1 MRIVLLGAPGSG
13 KGTQGSKICEHFGI
27 PAISTGDMLRAS
39 IAAKTEVGLRAKAF
53 MDEGNLVPDD
63 IILEM
68 MADRLRE
75 DDCKSGYLLDG
86 FPRNIAQAEALEQV
100 AGLESALLIDVSDG
114 EIEKRMTGR
123 RVCKDCGR
131 TFHLKSIPSKVAGI
145 CDSCGGALIQ
155 RDDDSADT
163 VRARLCVYHEQT
175 EPLVEFYRG
184 RGILKIVDGTIGLE
198 NVTSEVFEKLGA
210 RG

>member
-27 PAISTGDMLRAS
+27 PAISTGDMLRVS